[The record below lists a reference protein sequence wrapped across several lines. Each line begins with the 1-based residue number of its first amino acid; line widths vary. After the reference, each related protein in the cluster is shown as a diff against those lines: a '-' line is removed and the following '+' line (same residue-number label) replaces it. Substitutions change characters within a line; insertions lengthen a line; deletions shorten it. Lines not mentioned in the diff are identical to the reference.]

1 MVRRHD
7 QNVTDLVA
15 SRKRDFATN
24 PEGDPRHPLHYYP
37 DMVTK
42 PQKSKSKQPAT
53 KRLFV
58 KEWMDFR
65 DLSDQEL
72 GDKLDLPRQTIY
84 RWRTQ
89 ERRLDAEKMALIAEA
104 LGLEPVD
111 LWRSPKRRSVDAML
125 THATPEQVQDTLDF
139 VGRFILK

>member
-1 MVRRHD
+1 
-7 QNVTDLVA
+7 
-15 SRKRDFATN
+15 
-24 PEGDPRHPLHYYP
+24 
-37 DMVTK
+37 
-42 PQKSKSKQPAT
+42 
-53 KRLFV
+53 
-58 KEWMDFR
+58 MDFR